1 MMFKITRRAA
11 YTVLLSCL
19 LLPPV
24 HAEEPAATSI
34 VVTQAWSR
42 ATPGGSKVA
51 GGYLVIEN
59 KGSSADK
66 LLSASTEIA
75 NKVEIHEMVVNDGVM
90 TMRAVEGGLSIDPGR
105 TVKFAPGGL
114 HLMIVGLATPL
125 VRGDKVPVT
134 LEFEKAGKVKLS
146 LDVQGIGAQGPAGG
160 DHQGGQMDMKKMP
173 ENSGMKM

>member
-1 MMFKITRRAA
+1 MFKITRSVACTA
-11 YTVLLSCL
+11 LLSCL

-34 VVTQAWSR
+34 VVTQAWTR

-75 NKVEIHEMVVNDGVM
+75 NKVEIHEMAVNDGVM

-114 HLMIVGLATPL
+114 HLMIVGLAMPL

-134 LEFEKAGKVKLS
+134 LRFEKAGEITVS
-146 LDVQGIGAQGPAGG
+146 FDVQAMGATAPDALSDVAHPAI
-160 DHQGGQMDMKKMP
+160 HSTAKM
-173 ENSGMKM
+173 

>member
-1 MMFKITRRAA
+1 MLTRRLACTA
-11 YTVLLSCL
+11 LLSCL
-19 LLPPV
+19 LLPAV

-42 ATPGGSKVA
+42 ATPGGSRVA
-51 GGYLVIEN
+51 GGYLSIEN
-59 KGSSADK
+59 RGSSADK

-75 NKVEIHEMVVNDGVM
+75 RKVEIHEMAVNGGVM
-90 TMRAVEGGLSIDPGR
+90 TMRALEGGLSIEPGR

-134 LEFEKAGKVKLS
+134 LRFEKAGEITVS
-146 LDVQGIGAQGPAGG
+146 FDVQAMGATGPGPLSDAA
-160 DHQGGQMDMKKMP
+160 DPAIHSTAKM
-173 ENSGMKM
+173 

>member
-1 MMFKITRRAA
+1 MCKITRRLACAA
-11 YTVLLSCL
+11 ILSCL
-19 LLPPV
+19 LSPAM
-24 HAEEPAATSI
+24 HAEEPAATTI

-42 ATPGGSKVA
+42 ATPGGSRVA
-51 GGYLVIEN
+51 DGYLIIEN

-75 NKVEIHEMVVNDGVM
+75 RKVEIHEMAVNDGVM
-90 TMRAVEGGLSIDPGR
+90 TMRAVEGGLSIEPGR

-134 LEFEKAGKVKLS
+134 LRFEKAGEITVS
-146 LDVQGIGAQGPAGG
+146 FDVQAMGAPAPGPLSNAA
-160 DHQGGQMDMKKMP
+160 DPAVRAAAKM
-173 ENSGMKM
+173 